1 MVEEPV
7 YVTSG
12 RLTQVCEQVL
22 GQIYDRRQCDR
33 EAYVAHRCQE
43 YNQAAIK
50 ANRYR
55 KWFKWAG
62 IEPKMFITPYGME
75 LIIKDEMEALD
86 QPKLMEHPMMR
97 IHKQYGDLEHQTK
110 DCMIHCRMNET
121 VGVSPDMARGISH
134 LGIPLDFMAKPR
146 FGFYPR

>member
-7 YVTSG
+7 YVASG

-33 EAYVAHRCQE
+33 EAYVTHRCAE
-43 YNQAAIK
+43 YNLGVVK

-55 KWFKWAG
+55 KYLGWCGVK
-62 IEPKMFITPYGME
+62 PKMFVTPYGME
-75 LIIKDEMEALD
+75 LIIKEEVEAMG
-86 QPKLMEHPMMR
+86 QEAVQHPMIQ
-97 IHKQYGDLEHQTK
+97 IHRQYGDLEHQTK
-110 DCMIHCRMNET
+110 DCIIHCKMNEA